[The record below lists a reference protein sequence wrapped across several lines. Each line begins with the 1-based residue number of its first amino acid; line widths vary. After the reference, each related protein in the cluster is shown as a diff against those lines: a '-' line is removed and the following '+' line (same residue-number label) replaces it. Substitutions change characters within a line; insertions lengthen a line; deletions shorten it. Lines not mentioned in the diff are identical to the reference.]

1 LNSES
6 DSDVDNVPVDLIDD
20 ACSDE
25 EEEKEKEDSVQLQM
39 LEAASQVYNQ
49 NKGKSVK

>member
-6 DSDVDNVPVDLIDD
+6 DSDVDNVPVHLIDD
-20 ACSDE
+20 DCSDDE
-25 EEEKEKEDSVQLQM
+25 EEDSVQLQM

-49 NKGKSVK
+49 NKGK